1 MGFLAKYP
9 GTKMLLRPVEMRFS
23 YPDSFAVA
31 SPDAYETLL
40 WDVMNNDPTLFMRA
54 ARLKRRGRFLCQHWM
69 HGWNR
74 LQTVFPTTLL
84 AVGGRRRPTSFL
96 LARGT
101 HGERSRESPVV

>member
-9 GTKMLLRPVEMRFS
+9 GTKMLLQPVEMRFS

-54 ARLKRRGRFLCQHWM
+54 DQVEAAWQILMPVLDAWVESAP
-69 HGWNR
+69 NS
-74 LQTVFPTTLL
+74 FPNY
-84 AVGGRRRPTSFL
+84 AAGSWGPTAADEL
-96 LARGT
+96 LAREG
-101 HGERSRESPVV
+101 HAWRAIA